1 MGGPSRILPTGLV
14 LLMLISIITPLSVNE
29 TSEKLDD
36 EIDYLGSAKSSTLVD
51 VPSLQIGDEW
61 IYDAFFDV
69 EGLVQS
75 SLPSANVQTLTG
87 TMTTTVDSITQ
98 ETVENRSTLV
108 YTIES
113 IGTFEAQSVTLPSGT
128 FLGDVTAD
136 LTVDYV
142 GVEEYRVSDMALISR
157 SMALNVDFGPV
168 IIVGT
173 MDIADITILTTYAP
187 PQEGYDFPLTVGE
200 GHFTNY
206 TSTVQWS
213 GSSDYFDIPPDET
226 RQTSGFSTVVAVG
239 DPSVTYNGC
248 SNSYNVTQYNSDG
261 SVAGF
266 NWYCPAA
273 NFNAWQ
279 HIEDA
284 SLGLVIDFK
293 LKSYTPAT
301 RSRLISVNLQ
311 FPAYFP
317 DIEIGAWI
325 NITDASGNP
334 VGSETVQFRYEVD
347 SDIRTLTTA
356 SNGSAYAL
364 FDTGHSP
371 DPSWTDFDIAS
382 HGIIGWIQGSNQVG
396 VSTLTIDDNLVE
408 VDLVTSAA
416 SVAMER
422 VRGNE
427 TIIQSSA
434 TGLNAVPGDQLTFS
448 VPVRN
453 IGLLSSPPTELEVTT
468 PDGTTSRA
476 SVPSLGPLA
485 EARAEVSWT
494 VPTNQPIGDV
504 TLSFE
509 ADPDELVI
517 EDANRS
523 NNVDSLSLFIGRLPT
538 ATLANVIPTLTF
550 EDVSID
556 GTNSVDLDGG
566 DLTCTFVIAIENYQN
581 AESPRAPITET
592 NTECQYTANW
602 EDDGVYD
609 VSLTV
614 VDDEGD
620 VHSTS
625 QTITIMNRPAVI
637 NLASSVSTLKVGES
651 VTFNA
656 YDHSDIDTNT
666 PEAPVNMLWLP
677 PTAPSGEAYTCS
689 EGLVTQECTVVPENE
704 GQFVM
709 SFRGMDDDGAETST
723 SASVTVTN
731 IAPSDAAM
739 DLRRA
744 SDGVSILKNS
754 QDIWEIEED
763 QELELVGSVFDSP
776 NDMDTLRWSWQP
788 DVEKNPSLQMTSEG
802 PESIVPVHWSDS
814 SGGGLHVIKMQVFDN
829 DNASSGIVN
838 GWVRVSNVAPTIDP
852 FDPQFPLPEDFS
864 VTLTGT
870 YSDTASDIDSL
881 EACWDTNPFDDSD
894 GEGTA
899 EDDCDQTGAVLEKSW
914 PSAGVYTVIFHVTD
928 DDGDRAS
935 QTVNFTVENRK
946 PVAAIYASTLTPD
959 AGEKFSLSANQS
971 TDTAS
976 DMASLI
982 YRWDVDASY
991 DEDSDGFPDNDFD
1004 ESGMEIWIELD
1015 DPGTHEIR
1023 LMVFDNNGE
1032 VGYATVF
1039 IEVQSVE
1046 SGFLGGILNF
1056 ENNGVAIIVII
1067 LLLVLGGLLGI
1078 LALTSMRSKRA
1089 DPWDAIAS
1097 GVPMDSIPSSAPQ
1110 SNMFAAPASATPEGT
1125 PPATNATAAQPVP
1138 VTETIVSTTPPIPAT
1153 GLPEGWTE
1161 EQWSYYGAQWL
1172 EQQAAAPAVETPQPV
1187 VEAPQPVVE
1196 TPPPA
1201 WPTSEGDMD
1210 LDL

>member
-14 LLMLISIITPLSVNE
+14 LLMLISIITPLAVNE
-29 TSEKLDD
+29 TSETLDD
-36 EIDYLGSAKSSTLVD
+36 EIEYLGTAKSSTLVD

-61 IYDAFFDV
+61 VYDAFFDV
-69 EGLVQS
+69 EGLVQA

-87 TMTTTVDSITQ
+87 TMTTTVDSITL

-108 YTIES
+108 YTLES
-113 IGTFEAQSVTLPSGT
+113 IGTFGAQGVTLPSGT

-136 LTVDYV
+136 LTVAYV
-142 GVEEYRVSDMALISR
+142 GVEEFRVSDMALISR
-157 SMALNVDFGPV
+157 SMTLDVDFGPV

-213 GSSDYFDIPPDET
+213 GSSDYFDIPEDET
-226 RQTSGFSTVVAVG
+226 RQTSGYSTVVAVG
-239 DPSVTYNGC
+239 NPGVTYSGC
-248 SNSYNVTQYNSDG
+248 SNSYNVTQYNSNGDI
-261 SVAGF
+261 AGF
-266 NWYCPAA
+266 NWYCPAVS
-273 NFNAWQ
+273 FNAWQ

-284 SLGLVIDFK
+284 IGLVIDFK
-293 LKSYTPAT
+293 LKSYTPASRT
-301 RSRLISVNLQ
+301 RLVSVNLQ

-325 NITDASGNP
+325 NITDAGGTP
-334 VGSETVQFRYEVD
+334 VAGETVQFRYEVD

-371 DPSWTDFDIAS
+371 DPSWTDFDLAS
-382 HGIIGWIQGSNQVG
+382 HGVIGWIQGSNQVG
-396 VSTLTIDDNLVE
+396 VSTITIDDNLVE

-422 VRGNE
+422 VRGDE

-476 SVPSLGPLA
+476 NVPALGPLA

-494 VPTNQPIGDV
+494 VPNNQPIGDV
-504 TLSFE
+504 SLNFE
-509 ADPDELVI
+509 ADPDELVT

-538 ATLANVIPTLTF
+538 ATMANVIPALTF
-550 EDVSID
+550 EDVVID

-566 DLTCTFVIAIENYQN
+566 ELACTFVVAIENNQN
-581 AESPRAPITET
+581 AESPRDPITET

-625 QTITIMNRPAVI
+625 QSITILNRPAII
-637 NLASSVSTLKVGES
+637 NLASSVQTLKVGES

-666 PEAPVNMLWLP
+666 PEAPVNMLWQP
-677 PTAPSGEAYTCS
+677 PNDPSGEPYTCS
-689 EGLVTQECTVVPENE
+689 EGLVTQECTVVPQNE
-704 GQFVM
+704 GQFMM
-709 SFRGMDDDGAETST
+709 SFRGMDDDAAVT
-723 SASVTVTN
+723 SASLSVTVTN

-744 SDGVSILKNS
+744 SDGVSLIKNS
-754 QDIWEIEED
+754 QDIWEIDED

-802 PESIVPVHWSDS
+802 PESIIPVHWSDS

-838 GWVRVSNVAPTIDP
+838 GWVRVSNVAPTIEP
-852 FDPQFPLPEDFS
+852 FEPQFPLPEDFS
-864 VTLTGT
+864 VSLTGV
-870 YSDTASDIDSL
+870 YSDTPSDVESL
-881 EACWDTNPFDDSD
+881 VACWDTNPFVDND
-894 GEGTA
+894 GQGTA

-914 PSAGVYTVIFHVTD
+914 PSAGTYTVIFHVTD

-946 PVAAIYASTLTPD
+946 PVAAIYVSTLTPD

-971 TDTAS
+971 TDTPS
-976 DMASLI
+976 DMDSLV
-982 YRWDVDASY
+982 YYWDLDTSDDA
-991 DEDSDGFPDNDFD
+991 DSDGFADNDFD
-1004 ESGMEIWIELD
+1004 EQGMEIWIDID
-1015 DPGTHEIR
+1015 DAGTHEIR
-1023 LMVFDNNGE
+1023 LIVFDDNGE
-1032 VGYATVF
+1032 EGYASVF

-1089 DPWDAIAS
+1089 DPWDTIAA
-1097 GVPMDSIPSSAPQ
+1097 GVPTDSIPSSAPQ
-1110 SNMFAAPASATPEGT
+1110 SNMFAAPASAVPEGT
-1125 PPATNATAAQPVP
+1125 PPVVDAAAVQPTAPVETAA
-1138 VTETIVSTTPPIPAT
+1138 STTPPIPAT

-1172 EQQAAAPAVETPQPV
+1172 EQQAAES
-1187 VEAPQPVVE
+1187 VEAPPQPVVE
-1196 TPPPA
+1196 TPQPVAETPA
-1201 WPTSEGDMD
+1201 PTWPTSEGDMD